1 MDSFSEDD
9 FTPEGVS
16 RHIVFLLI
24 AVILVTAIFIPV
36 FWGVTGETVIHENN
50 GPGLGMPMTYDDGN
64 PLGASYTFSVEGTNV
79 NVNGNYSYVVGEG
92 ENQKTVSGSY
102 TGSVSMAKDTV
113 LLLTDKSALFV
124 SGGKLIWYDGTA
136 NQEVASIT
144 LTMENNQINGQNY
157 NWVYLPD
164 SNGTFR
170 AYDSSVPYDTDN
182 KAVGVG
188 YSYDKTIISVNNSAT
203 NTNGVVVI
211 VDRTDGGIN
220 NISYTWS
227 EIQ

>member
-64 PLGASYTFSVEGTNV
+64 PLGASYSFTADGDYVTISGT
-79 NVNGNYSYVVGEG
+79 YSAVIGSGDDE
-92 ENQKTVSGSY
+92 TTIHGSY
-102 TGSVSMAKDTV
+102 SGTQSMQKDIV
-113 LLLTDKSALFV
+113 LMLTDKSALFV
-124 SGGKLIWYDGTA
+124 SDGKLIWYDGTA

-220 NISYTWS
+220 NISYMWS

>member
-50 GPGLGMPMTYDDGN
+50 GPGLGMPMAYDSGS

-92 ENQKTVSGSY
+92 EEQKTVSGSY
-102 TGSVSMAKDTV
+102 TGSVPMAKDTV
-113 LLLTDKSALFV
+113 LLLTDKSALFIT
-124 SGGKLIWYDGTA
+124 GGKLIWYNGTT
-136 NQEVASIT
+136 NEEVSSIT
-144 LTMENNQINGQNY
+144 LTAENRQLNGVYY

-203 NTNGVVVI
+203 NTNGVTVI

>member
-9 FTPEGVS
+9 FTPEGMS
-16 RHIVFLLI
+16 RHIVLLLI

-64 PLGASYTFSVEGTNV
+64 PLGASYSFTVDGDYVTISGT
-79 NVNGNYSYVVGEG
+79 YSAVIGSGDDE
-92 ENQKTVSGSY
+92 TTIHGSY
-102 TGSVSMAKDTV
+102 SGTQSMQKDIV
-113 LLLTDKSALFV
+113 LMLTDKSALFV
-124 SGGKLIWYDGTA
+124 SDGKLIWYDGTA
-136 NQEVASIT
+136 NQEVTSIT

-203 NTNGVVVI
+203 NTNGVTVI
-211 VDRTDGGIN
+211 VDRTDGSIN

>member
-64 PLGASYTFSVEGTNV
+64 PLGASYSFTADGDYVTISGT
-79 NVNGNYSYVVGEG
+79 YSAVIGSGDDET
-92 ENQKTVSGSY
+92 TVHGSY
-102 TGSVSMAKDTV
+102 SGTQSMQKDIV
-113 LLLTDKSALFV
+113 LMLTDKSALFV
-124 SGGKLIWYDGTA
+124 SDGKLIWYDGTA
-136 NQEVASIT
+136 NQEVTSIT

-203 NTNGVVVI
+203 NTNGVTVI

>member
-50 GPGLGMPMTYDDGN
+50 GTGLGMPMTYDDGN
-64 PLGASYTFSVEGTNV
+64 PLGASYSFTADGGYVTISGT
-79 NVNGNYSYVVGEG
+79 YSAVIGSGDDE
-92 ENQKTVSGSY
+92 TTIHGSY
-102 TGSVSMAKDTV
+102 SGTQSMQKDIV
-113 LLLTDKSALFV
+113 LMLTDKSALFV
-124 SGGKLIWYDGTA
+124 SDGKLIWYDGTV
-136 NQEVASIT
+136 NQEVTSIT

-203 NTNGVVVI
+203 NTNGVTVI